1 MYKVLAYF
9 TDLQDNNHPY
19 NEGDTFPRLG
29 LSVDEKRLKELS
41 TTNNRRNI
49 QLIEKIAEKQK
60 EQPKYTKTEINRMTT
75 AELRKLAEENE
86 IENAD
91 DITGAELKKILISCF
106 GL

>member
-19 NEGDTFPRLG
+19 NEGDNFPRLG
-29 LSVDEKRLKELS
+29 LSVSEQRLNELS
-41 TTNNRRNI
+41 TKNNRRGI
-49 QLIEKIAEKQK
+49 QLIELVKEQK

-75 AELRKLAEENE
+75 AELRKLAEENK